1 VAPDAAVVL
10 AVPAWVAGDLV
21 PGLTVPDDHRAI
33 VNAHFAIAPPK
44 GAPEML
50 GLINATSEWLFTHP
64 DRVSVTISAAD
75 RLVDTPRE
83 EMARTIWAEVAQA
96 LGLPADTPCRH
107 GRSSRKSAP
116 PLPPPRRRSG
126 CGPNSAPLSPTF
138 FWPVT
143 GSIPAF
149 PPPSRAP
156 CAAAI
161 GGASGLGAATGL
173 WARVMMTPK
182 TIPMPIR

>member
-75 RLVDTPRE
+75 RLVDTRARSWPAPSGPRW
-83 EMARTIWAEVAQA
+83 RRLWACR
-96 LGLPADTPCRH
+96 DTPAAMADRQGKARHLCRH
-107 GRSSRKSAP
+107 PGA
-116 PLPPPRRRSG
+116 G
-126 CGPNSAPLSPTF
+126 
-138 FWPVT
+138 
-143 GSIPAF
+143 
-149 PPPSRAP
+149 
-156 CAAAI
+156 AAA
-161 GGASGLGAATGL
+161 AQTAHRFHQPFSG
-173 WARVMMTPK
+173 R
-182 TIPMPIR
+182 

>member
-33 VNAHFAIAPPK
+33 VNAHFAIAPPR

-96 LGLPADTPCRH
+96 LGLPADTPAAMADRQGKARHLCRH
-107 GRSSRKSAP
+107 PSA
-116 PLPPPRRRSG
+116 G
-126 CGPNSAPLSPTF
+126 
-138 FWPVT
+138 
-143 GSIPAF
+143 
-149 PPPSRAP
+149 
-156 CAAAI
+156 AAA
-161 GGASGLGAATGL
+161 AQTAHRFHQPFSG
-173 WARVMMTPK
+173 R
-182 TIPMPIR
+182 